1 MWTRTMLGP
10 VGRLRVAEA
19 AMPTGGMRIPKRSE
33 AAMRLRKLVVA
44 MRAAA
49 AGMTMRALSR
59 RAPSIFKPTATAAAT
74 SKEKT

>member
-10 VGRLRVAEA
+10 VGRLSVAEA
-19 AMPTGGMRIPKRSE
+19 AMPTGGMRMPKRSE

-59 RAPSIFKPTATAAAT
+59 RAGHLHRHLALPRAGAR
-74 SKEKT
+74 